1 MEFYRRRLPHLDV
14 PNRSV
19 FLTWRLHGSLPDN
32 RPFPESAI
40 TSGRAFV
47 LMDRLLDEV
56 RIGPF
61 YLRQEP
67 IAEMVLQAIH
77 YNAAALGQYEL
88 HAWVIMPN
96 HVHLLITPTV
106 ALAKITKSLKGITA
120 RRANALLG
128 LEGKPFWQDESH
140 DHVVRNERQFDRIRT
155 YIEEN
160 PVRAG
165 MAVNAQDF
173 PWSSAR
179 LEACPTVVRVRAIL

>member
-19 FLTWRLHGSLPDN
+19 FLTWRLHGSLPAN
-32 RPFPESAI
+32 RPFPETSI
-40 TSGRAFV
+40 DSGRAFV
-47 LMDRLLDEV
+47 LMDRLLDQV
-56 RIGPF
+56 RTGPF

-67 IAEMVLQAIH
+67 IAEIVLQAIH
-77 YNAAALGQYEL
+77 YNAAALGQYQL

-96 HVHLLITPTV
+96 HVHLLITPAV
-106 ALAKITKSLKGITA
+106 PLAKITKSLKGITA

-128 LEGKPFWQDESH
+128 LEGKPFWQDESY
-140 DHVVRNERQFDRIRT
+140 DHVVRNERQFTHIRN

-165 MAVNAQDF
+165 LVVTAEGF
-173 PWSSAR
+173 PRSSACP
-179 LEACPTVVRVRAIL
+179 EACPTVV